1 MSKSSRRSSSRISEH
16 KRRGKQLRPPLMAM
30 EGMTLQPWLQDVLP
44 DMLWSCFHMVHSGQQ
59 VGMQTIA
66 QVQDLVAAYYEDESA
81 VPIIDGRLTSFERI
95 PLDDREPLL
104 SHLNDAGLFEAAF
117 PEAFQHVLGLYDA
130 APARW
135 LIEPTVAD
143 GFAPDVGAAEA
154 TLSELI
160 TRCGH
165 GQADESTW
173 AKAMALRGL
182 MVAGKL
188 HIASHIRGFDLLP
201 RYPHDLDEDE
211 RKQIEAT
218 IRASFHMVL
227 MMPPGDEDQEPPY
240 KIWAQQ
246 FWRAN
251 WELFDCRR
259 AEHSDDEHQEAADDT
274 VPDALP
280 DVIDAAA
287 TDAMNSLTEAH
298 RRVLTASSNADPDLY
313 APSRHE
319 VLTGLAMR
327 AIRVVSAFVHSPML
341 WSSEHGALS
350 LRAVVEVRISLAWMI
365 KRDDERIYDQF
376 KAYGRGQLKLLKLKL
391 EEFIDQAAHVPD
403 EYHRWAE
410 ELDRA
415 VNWEIW
421 EEFQDIELGA
431 WSKKNTRDMAR
442 EAGLSDEYSLLF
454 QPLSSI
460 AHAEWSALTPTALE
474 ICTNPTHRYHHLPAN
489 DMMTSLEPGILD
501 ILLDQL
507 DRVVDLYEEAMRP
520 ADGS

>member
-1 MSKSSRRSSSRISEH
+1 
-16 KRRGKQLRPPLMAM
+16 M

-44 DMLWSCFHMVHSGQQ
+44 DMLWSCFHMVHAGQQ

-66 QVQDLVAAYYEDESA
+66 QVQDLVAAYYDDNSGA
-81 VPIIDGRLTSFERI
+81 PIIDGRLTSFERI
-95 PLDDREPLL
+95 PLNDREPLL
-104 SHLNDAGLFEAAF
+104 SWLHDAGLFEAAF
-117 PEAFQHVLGLYDA
+117 PEPFQHILGLNDG

-135 LIEPTVAD
+135 LIEPTIAD
-143 GFAPDVGAAEA
+143 GFTPDVGVAEA
-154 TLSELI
+154 TLSEVI

-165 GQADESTW
+165 GQADEPTW
-173 AKAMALRGL
+173 AKAMALRGV

-188 HIASHIRGFDLLP
+188 HIASHIRSFDLLP
-201 RYPHDLDEDE
+201 RYPHNLDEEE

-218 IRASFHMVL
+218 IRAAFHMVL
-227 MMPPGDEDQEPPY
+227 EMPSGDEEKVPPY
-240 KIWAQQ
+240 RAWAQQ

-251 WELFDCRR
+251 WELFNCRR
-259 AEHSDDEHQEAADDT
+259 VEHSDDEHQGAATET
-274 VPDALP
+274 VPDTLP
-280 DVIDAAA
+280 DMIDAAA
-287 TDAMNSLTEAH
+287 TDAMALLTEAH
-298 RRVLTASSNADPDLY
+298 QRVLRASFNADPDLY

-327 AIRVVSAFVHSPML
+327 AIRVVSAFVNSPML

-365 KRDDERIYDQF
+365 RRKDERIYDQF

-391 EEFIDQAAHVPD
+391 EEFIDRSAQVPD
-403 EYHRWAE
+403 EYHQWAE
-410 ELDRA
+410 GLDRA

-431 WSKKNTRDMAR
+431 WSKKTTRDMAR
-442 EAGLSDEYSLLF
+442 EADLSDEYSLLF

-474 ICTNPTHRYHHLPAN
+474 TCGNPTHRYHHLPASN
-489 DMMTSLEPGILD
+489 MMASLEPGILD
-501 ILLDQL
+501 ILMDQL
-507 DRVVDLYEEAMRP
+507 DAVVALYEEAVRAP
-520 ADGS
+520 HDSEG